1 MIGRSSSKTPP
12 RSAPEVEQPPTAE
25 TDENIW
31 GKRNALTSACPYCG
45 EIQDPPPKRKK
56 KCRACGKPIRPVMRG
71 GRRMLL
77 TEDAYAR
84 LMRQEA
90 KARVLRQSHS
100 KAIRADLRRMQT
112 TGITQVQVL
121 TAQDERVCAHC
132 RHWRERHSQSR
143 RHRRGT
149 CSLALIAMRATA
161 DAYISRSFP
170 VYPNKR
176 CLGTS
181 APRTDGRTASPSR
194 KLATI
199 FNWPRK
205 RINSPDDFPL

>member
-1 MIGRSSSKTPP
+1 MRFFLLTIVTLGLYPVVRVALGLCRLFGVIGRTSSKTPP

-90 KARVLRQSHS
+90 KARALRQSHS

-121 TAQDERVCAHC
+121 TAQDERVCAHASTHI
-132 RHWRERHSQSR
+132 RMSSTTEVY
-143 RHRRGT
+143 
-149 CSLALIAMRATA
+149 AATLTSGA
-161 DAYISRSFP
+161 RVSSVIVP
-170 VYPNKR
+170 
-176 CLGTS
+176 S
-181 APRTDGRTASPSR
+181 APR
-194 KLATI
+194 
-199 FNWPRK
+199 
-205 RINSPDDFPL
+205 